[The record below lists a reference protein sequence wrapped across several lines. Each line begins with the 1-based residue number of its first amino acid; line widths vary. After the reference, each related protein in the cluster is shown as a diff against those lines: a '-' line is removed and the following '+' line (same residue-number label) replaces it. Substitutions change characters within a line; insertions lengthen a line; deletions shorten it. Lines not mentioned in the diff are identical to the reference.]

1 MRAGV
6 VGHVVR
12 IVVGAEL
19 PYAGDNV
26 GDVGSNDRPPVPEIG
41 AESGTAAPD
50 RLELVSVGRRN
61 GWRPALLG
69 VTALAIV
76 LTAAVWK
83 PWEGGRPATATAPGP
98 VPAGSRAG
106 LLPATTSGPVA
117 TDGFTTGPAPTFAT
131 FFGLNL
137 ELMGSSDP
145 HAAWGVAVAYVS
157 RTQFDNA
164 TAAGSSTVTPVVSWE
179 LIDPGGGLGPT
190 LDHPG
195 TVSVAIAATWPSG
208 TRPLA
213 VRASFT
219 PYNAGIATGPEP
231 RPAAGT
237 EVGLGEP
244 LSSLL
249 GTAAGPGIGPTSGSF
264 FLPPVKVAPDDPASW
279 VGHGW
284 AAGDYVLTVELEGG
298 ARMDLPFAIRGSVV
312 P

>member
-1 MRAGV
+1 MSAT
-6 VGHVVR
+6 VGT
-12 IVVGAEL
+12 
-19 PYAGDNV
+19 
-26 GDVGSNDRPPVPEIG
+26 NDRPALPETG
-41 AESGTAAPD
+41 GETGTGPPD
-50 RLELVSVGRRN
+50 RPELVSVGRRN
-61 GWRPALLG
+61 GWRPALLA

-83 PWEGGRPATATAPGP
+83 PWEGRRPATAIAPGS
-98 VPAGSRAG
+98 VPTDSRGG
-106 LLPATTSGPVA
+106 LLPATTSGPDA
-117 TDGFTTGPAPTFAT
+117 TDGFTTGPAETFAT
-131 FFGLNL
+131 FSGLNL

-145 HAAWGVAVAYVS
+145 HAAWGVAVAYMS
-157 RTQFDNA
+157 RTQIDDA
-164 TAAGSSTVTPVVSWE
+164 TAGGSSTVTPVVSWE

-249 GTAAGPGIGPTSGSF
+249 GTAASPGPGPTSGSF
-264 FLPPVKVAPDDPASW
+264 FLPPVKVVPGDPASW

-284 AAGDYVLTVELEGG
+284 AAGDYVLTVELQGG
-298 ARMDLPFAIRGSVV
+298 ARMDLPFAIRGPVA